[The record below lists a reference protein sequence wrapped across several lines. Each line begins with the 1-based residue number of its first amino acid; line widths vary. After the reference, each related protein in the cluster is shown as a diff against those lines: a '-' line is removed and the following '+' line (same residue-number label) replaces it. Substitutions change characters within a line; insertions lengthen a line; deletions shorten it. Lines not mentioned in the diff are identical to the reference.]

1 MSAVERLVPA
11 SMLSARMAAY
21 GLETPPSF
29 AAVDPAIAAEATRD
43 ARQLTATPRL
53 TDEPV
58 SVARLPLPPTPTP
71 PSAPLPTFTPSATR
85 TAALPSPPNPGT
97 ATPTLVAATPTP
109 TPVAATPAL
118 PTNTPAAPSATPT
131 PNAPTATPTLPPAA
145 TPTPTASPAG
155 SPPTATPTN
164 TAAAPTNTPVPP
176 TATATPATAPSATP
190 TPTAPPTFTP
200 TPLPAPV
207 VLAISPNQA
216 VNTGTVSVVITG
228 TNFVSGLSA
237 TLRDAFTYTIS
248 ISSST
253 PTNIFGLAPAGV
265 FSGTYNLRVTN
276 PDAQFGQLAQAYTAT
291 NPAPRITAITPTVGF
306 TNSATPVTITGDNF
320 VAPAAGALDGFALT
334 NVTYISST
342 QLTAVAPS
350 NVMPTGLFS
359 LTITNPGPTAPA
371 GALPNAFTVASPPR
385 NLRAAGGD
393 GLVSLGWEGSTPP
406 PQAYEVQVTTNITS
420 PTWTPLP
427 LTTTNFTYH
436 QPATNGTTYW
446 YRVRAHYPG
455 GIFSGFSNTASAIP
469 ATIAVTTPVTVTCS
483 PTGVINCGPDALLID
498 AQPPPITAGLTLVTD
513 TGVITLDYGPGEGII
528 DGAGYDL
535 VYYERPNTLSGTQII
550 FLDYS
555 RIQVSPDGVVW
566 TTVFEWNGDPPPG
579 QDVSNT
585 NIACYGDDSCDWQP
599 APPGQEGERDD
610 EPILAADLWPDE
622 DGSPPPPWNTGI
634 AIDLAGVAESG
645 VRYRYVRFTRPPSG
659 APDQYTEVDAIYRLN

>member
-1 MSAVERLVPA
+1 MGRLSAVERLVPA

-29 AAVDPAIAAEATRD
+29 AAVDPAIATEAIQD
-43 ARQLTATPRL
+43 VLQLTATPRL

-58 SVARLPLPPTPTP
+58 SVARLPIPPTPTRT
-71 PSAPLPTFTPSATR
+71 PLPTFTPSPTR
-85 TAALPSPPNPGT
+85 TAAPPPPNPAT
-97 ATPTLVAATPTP
+97 ATPTLVPATPTP
-109 TPVAATPAL
+109 TPAAATPAL

-131 PNAPTATPTLPPAA
+131 LSAPTATSTLPPAA
-145 TPTPTASPAG
+145 TPTATASPAG
-155 SPPTATPTN
+155 SPPTAT
-164 TAAAPTNTPVPP
+164 PTNTPVPP

-190 TPTAPPTFTP
+190 THTATPTFTP

-253 PTNIFGLAPAGV
+253 PTNIFGLVPAGV

-306 TNSATPVTITGDNF
+306 TNSTTPVTITGDNF

-334 NVTYISST
+334 NVTYVSPT

-371 GALPNAFTVASPPR
+371 GTLPNAFTVASPPR

-406 PQAYEVQVTTNITS
+406 PQDYEVQVTTDITS
-420 PTWTPLP
+420 PTWASLP

-446 YRVRAHYPG
+446 YRVRARYPG
-455 GIFSGFSNTASAIP
+455 GILSGFSNVATAMP

-483 PTGVINCGPDALLID
+483 PTGVTNCGPDALLID
-498 AQPPPITAGLTLVTD
+498 AQPPPITAGLTLVYTD
-513 TGVITLDYGPGEGII
+513 GIITLDYGPGEGII
-528 DGAGYDL
+528 DGPGYDL
-535 VYYERPNTLSGTQII
+535 AFYERPNTLSGSTVVTDGI

-555 RIQVSPDGVVW
+555 RIEISSDGAVW
-566 TTVFEWNGDPPPG
+566 SVVFEWNGEPAPG

-585 NIACYGDDSCDWQP
+585 NIACYAADDP
-599 APPGQEGERDD
+599 ACRLDDIWKVGEGED
-610 EPILAADLWPDE
+610 EPIPATALLPDQ

-645 VRYRYVRFTRPPSG
+645 VRYRYVRFTRPANA
-659 APDQYTEVDAIYRLN
+659 APDQFTEVDAIYRLN